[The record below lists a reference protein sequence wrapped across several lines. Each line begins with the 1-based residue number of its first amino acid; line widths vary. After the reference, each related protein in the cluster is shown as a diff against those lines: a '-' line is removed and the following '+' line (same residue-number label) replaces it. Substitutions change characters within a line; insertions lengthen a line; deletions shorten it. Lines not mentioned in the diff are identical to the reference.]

1 MSAVLHCSAMSRAR
15 RAAFVGIALVV
26 VLGACSKSE
35 RSEHAPA
42 ATATPGGKGAAQGE
56 RAAKAGEPL
65 KLDDSVW
72 MVVETKDLGKKVDA
86 NTSYGEP
93 KETAGR
99 FVQVRYK
106 VTNTGKKPESV
117 LDPPRIVDDKGR
129 ELTRLDLESLYVPA
143 KLATLGIELLPP
155 HVEKEYATLF
165 DVPADARGLKLQ
177 LRGLGL
183 LGERRQIDLGI

>member
-1 MSAVLHCSAMSRAR
+1 MSRAR
-15 RAAFVGIALVV
+15 RVAFLGVALLVA
-26 VLGACSKSE
+26 LAACSKSE
-35 RSEHAPA
+35 RSDQAPA
-42 ATATPGGKGAAQGE
+42 ATATPPSPGQAP
-56 RAAKAGEPL
+56 RATKAGEAL
-65 KLDDSVW
+65 KLEDSVW
-72 MVVETKDLGKKVDA
+72 VVVEAKDLGKKVEA

-99 FVQVRYK
+99 FVQIRYK

-117 LDPPRIVDDKGR
+117 LDPPRLVDDKGR
-129 ELTRLDLESLYVPA
+129 ELARLDLESLYVPA

-177 LRGLGL
+177 LRGFGL
-183 LGERRQIDLGI
+183 LGERRQIELGI